1 MVSVSSNLHQGPAA
15 GGRWFGLRMWRS
27 LEEPGGAWHCQGS
40 WCEQGSGAPPG
51 LQFGQQERGK
61 ESSAFSLPSSG
72 TASSILLLI
81 THRDDLLGSRL
92 VL

>member
-1 MVSVSSNLHQGPAA
+1 
-15 GGRWFGLRMWRS
+15 MWSS
-27 LEEPGGAWHCQGS
+27 LEEPGTARAAGVGR
-40 WCEQGSGAPPG
+40 GLGAPPG

-72 TASSILLLI
+72 TASSILLLF